1 MYVSIKLVRTNLKKA
16 IIVVIIGFT
25 IYSILSLVAQVDTE
39 SVENMLIGV
48 PSHWWFFLLFS
59 VAANFLA
66 TWAWIL
72 LDPSQQLKKV
82 SFAELYFLRQAG
94 ESLGQLNPTGAIGG
108 DYLKYKVLTN
118 KIEINSIQRPLYLFR
133 IYSIVSYFFV
143 VLLVVLTYIIFYIE
157 KPHWIQ
163 NVLIA
168 SLFLLL
174 FYLFKIIKSIPKF
187 ILKIL
192 ISLEKIFRVNLG
204 FIDKFSSF
212 SQGISSLKFTRS
224 HLLPIFLLILHWVV
238 GSLEIFAI
246 TQILDIPLNALQTII
261 ADFGIM
267 VFKTLGQVI
276 PAQIGV
282 EEVGNS
288 FMLKIFGGFSAAAW
302 LGLSL
307 MRRLRQLFWIT
318 ISLIY
323 LMFHRKLFNKN
334 VVSLKKNA

>member
-1 MYVSIKLVRTNLKKA
+1 M
-16 IIVVIIGFT
+16 
-25 IYSILSLVAQVDTE
+25 E
-39 SVENMLIGV
+39 SVESMLIGM
-48 PSHWWFFLLFS
+48 PSYWWVFLIFS
-59 VAANFLA
+59 IAANFLA

-72 LDPSQQLKKV
+72 LDSSQHLKKV
-82 SFAELYFLRQAG
+82 SFGELFFLRQAG

-118 KIEINSIQRPLYLFR
+118 KIEINSIQKPLYLFR
-133 IYSIVSYFFV
+133 VYSIVSYFFV
-143 VLLVVLTYIIFYIE
+143 VLLVLLIYIIFYIE

-163 NVLIA
+163 NVLIV

-174 FYLFKIIKSIPKF
+174 FYLFKIIKSIPKL

-192 ISLEKIFRVNLG
+192 ISVEKIFRINLG

-212 SQGISSLKFTRS
+212 TQGISSLKFTGL
-224 HLLPIFLLILHWVV
+224 HLLPIFLLVLHWVV
-238 GSLEIFAI
+238 GSIEIFAI
-246 TQILDIPLNALQTII
+246 TQILNVPLTALEAII

-267 VFKTLGQVI
+267 VFKTLGQVV

-282 EEVGNS
+282 EELGNS
-288 FMLKIFGGFSAAAW
+288 FMLKIFGGFSASAW

-307 MRRLRQLFWIT
+307 LRRLRQLFWIT

-323 LMFHRKLFNKN
+323 LLFHRKLSNKA
-334 VVSLKKNA
+334 VVFLKKNT